1 MANTYP
7 QVFLDLAGD
16 IFCFHLLET
25 LRMAVPED
33 RIIFGS
39 DYPWLDPRANIS
51 RVLLADVPDSWK
63 KKVLRDNAIRAYAL
77 EERHS

>member
-1 MANTYP
+1 MAGTHP
-7 QVFLDLAGD
+7 RVFLDIAGD

-25 LRMAVPED
+25 LRNAVPED
-33 RIIFGS
+33 RILFGS

-63 KKVLRDNAIRAYAL
+63 RKVLRDNAIRAFAL
-77 EERHS
+77 EERLS